1 MSPTDFQFPTLGHFN
16 KVLCDCLG
24 LWSSD
29 SKNVEF
35 HVPASEQAR
44 RVALR
49 SAFEAIKRGNG
60 TYGSLDDL
68 VSVTT
73 QIAPESKQE
82 VKKSK
87 TIQSYVS
94 YLAKEDYSSYE
105 ELKELTG
112 YIEILTHEKYGTSRT
127 SDLAA
132 KLYTSA
138 LLHYREFIREYSAT
152 SEDCI
157 DAYQG
162 FLAGT
167 MIDLVRAIA
176 DVDPRP
182 INKLGNNKETSRW
195 PLRDFIE
202 NACKEYGVTPYKLH
216 QFHELRKNTINNRL
230 TDDELWTLDF
240 TSKPV
245 STQSKQLF
253 ERTSKGGK
261 IKWEVIHPFLK
272 PLAALVPAEE
282 EKQDF
287 ANKAFCAFV
296 SHNLYMHAAEI
307 NDFDPSTQPQ
317 YPKTKALDCAT
328 PISDCIDQILHD
340 CVVDQKLLDAAFGAY
355 HELLTS
361 LRSTGEFLSCD
372 TTIPD
377 ALAILYKKDYLKFF
391 DREWQTNLT
400 NRPSWI
406 EDWSLASGFMLTGSS
421 ESALKHFKQALEK
434 AKYSAGPLFIPF
446 YVQVCAFC
454 KSQFKLL
461 SRNGE
466 EEIFDR
472 FYDPLGNEAAKYAG
486 LLGYTPGSTRD
497 PETLLPKFNL
507 PGKNHFIIQEIDILT
522 RWLLNGKEL

>member
-1 MSPTDFQFPTLGHFN
+1 MSSTAFQFPTLGHFN

-29 SKNVEF
+29 GKSVEF
-35 HVPASEQAR
+35 HVPASEKAR
-44 RVALR
+44 REALR
-49 SAFEAIKRGNG
+49 SAFEVIKRENG
-60 TYGSLDDL
+60 TYGSLDEL

-73 QIAPESKQE
+73 QIAPGSKQE
-82 VKKSK
+82 LKKSK

-112 YIEILTHEKYGTSRT
+112 YIEILINEKYGAYKV

-138 LLHYREFIREYSAT
+138 LLHYREFIREYSAK

-157 DAYQG
+157 DAYQC

-167 MIDLVRAIA
+167 MIDLARAIS
-176 DVDPRP
+176 DVEPRG
-182 INKLGNNKETSRW
+182 ILGKSTETSRW
-195 PLRDFIE
+195 PLREFVE
-202 NACKEYGVTPYKLH
+202 RACKEAGVTPYKLH
-216 QFHELRKNTINNRL
+216 QFHALRKKAINCNL
-230 TDDELWTLDF
+230 TDGELWELDF
-240 TSKPV
+240 PSKPV

-253 ERTSKGGK
+253 ERMSKGGK

-272 PLAALVPAEE
+272 PLACLVPVEAERNG
-282 EKQDF
+282 F

-296 SHNLYMHAAEI
+296 SNNLYMHAAEI
-307 NDFDPSTQPQ
+307 GDVDASTQPQ
-317 YPKTKALDCAT
+317 YPKTNALDSAT
-328 PISDCIDQILHD
+328 PISDCIDHILHD
-340 CVVDQKLLDAAFGAY
+340 DVVDEKLLDDAFRAY
-355 HELLTS
+355 HEFLTS
-361 LRSTGEFLSCD
+361 LRSTGTFLPCD

-377 ALAILYKKDYLKFF
+377 AIAILYRKDYLKFF
-391 DREWQTNLT
+391 DKEWISSLT

-466 EEIFDR
+466 AEIFDR
-472 FYDPLGNEAAKYAG
+472 FYDSLGDEAAKYAG

-507 PGKNHFIIQEIDILT
+507 PGKNRLIIQEIDILT
-522 RWLLNGKEL
+522 GWLLNGKEL

>member
-1 MSPTDFQFPTLGHFN
+1 MSPTAFQFPTLGQFN

-29 SKNVEF
+29 GKSVEF
-35 HVPASEQAR
+35 HVPASEKAR
-44 RVALR
+44 REALR
-49 SAFEAIKRGNG
+49 SAFEAIKRENG
-60 TYGSLDDL
+60 TYGSLDEL

-112 YIEILTHEKYGTSRT
+112 YIEILVNEKYGASKV
-127 SDLAA
+127 SDLAVN
-132 KLYTSA
+132 LYTSA

-152 SEDCI
+152 SEGCI

-167 MIDLVRAIA
+167 MIDLVRAIS
-176 DVDPRP
+176 DVEPRG
-182 INKLGNNKETSRW
+182 ILGKNTETSRW
-195 PLRDFIE
+195 PLREFVE
-202 NACKEYGVTPYKLH
+202 KFCKEAGVTPYKLH
-216 QFHELRKNTINNRL
+216 QFHALRKKTINCNL
-230 TDDELWTLDF
+230 TDGELWALDF
-240 TSKPV
+240 SSKPV
-245 STQSKQLF
+245 STQSKQVF
-253 ERTSKGGK
+253 ERMSKEGK
-261 IKWEVIHPFLK
+261 IKWEVIYLFIK
-272 PLAALVPAEE
+272 PLACLLPAEAE
-282 EKQDF
+282 EHGF

-307 NDFDPSTQPQ
+307 GEFDPSIQPQ
-317 YPKTKALDCAT
+317 YPKSKSLDVAT

-340 CVVDQKLLDAAFGAY
+340 DVVDEKLLDDAFGAY
-355 HELLTS
+355 HEFLTS
-361 LRSTGEFLSCD
+361 LRSTGAFLSCD

-377 ALAILYKKDYLKFF
+377 ALAILYRKYYLKFF
-391 DREWQTNLT
+391 DGEWQANLK

-406 EDWSLASGFMLTGSS
+406 EEWSLASGLMLAGSS
-421 ESALKHFKQALEK
+421 ENALKHFKQALEK
-434 AKYSAGPLFIPF
+434 AKYCAGPLFIPL
-446 YVQVCAFC
+446 YVQICALC

-466 EEIFDR
+466 AEIFDR
-472 FYDPLGNEAAKYAG
+472 FYDSLGDEAAKYAG

-507 PGKNHFIIQEIDILT
+507 PGKNRLIIQEIDILT
-522 RWLLNGKEL
+522 GWLLDGKEL